1 MYRRDYRD
9 IIGGAIL
16 LLGGVFVVAYA
27 TSQLQIGS
35 LNRMGPGLFPAA
47 LGVLLCFF
55 GTVLALP
62 ALFRAGTLPSVE
74 LRPLFFVLA
83 SILVFGLTIRRFGVA
98 PAVVAL
104 TLVATLADRQFA
116 WPKAIAL
123 AIGLATIAVLIF
135 NVSLEIPVEA
145 IRWWGK

>member
-104 TLVATLADRQFA
+104 TLVAALADRQFA